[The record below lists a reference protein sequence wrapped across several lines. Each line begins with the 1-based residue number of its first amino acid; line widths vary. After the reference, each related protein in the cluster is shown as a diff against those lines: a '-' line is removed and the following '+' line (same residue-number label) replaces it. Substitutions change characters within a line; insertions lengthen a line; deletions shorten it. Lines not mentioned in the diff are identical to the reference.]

1 MNTGIIAPHPWS
13 KLLPRGLGGD
23 GYMSRKMFIVIVF
36 MLLTCSLFAQ
46 NMRVAMVDFAVH
58 SDNPKYTYLGKG
70 ISEMIAMELANSPGV
85 ALVDRE
91 QRMELMDEMKFAHS
105 GVAEETERQLEF
117 GKMLAADYII
127 FGEIIDMDPQLLISI
142 RVTGV
147 DSGEV
152 VYQDNLTERP
162 GRYEYISGY
171 LASAILDHFDV
182 RVAQSTEKKVEE
194 KQEKKEEAVVAFSRA
209 LAAYDKGEEEEAKK
223 ELVTAKKLDPEYE
236 AVQVYLNKLIT
247 NTTKFKVKTEPFYS
261 YQNPAYLGIMK
272 TDNIHFLFSSPLVP
286 FYLFG
291 EIEHLNQTPI
301 SGTDKSIREIDSI
314 GHVGYSF
321 PIGDRC
327 GMRID
332 HLTFYRADRL
342 VADPEGCSG
351 RSSYA
356 ILIDF
361 GWQVK
366 EQTAFG
372 IGLTAYPRS
381 KVDLPQWEA
390 IQYTESL
397 GIAGNFGFLY
407 WNPSESFFYDSRLAW
422 GNETSD
428 IIDIDTGDIKEEAR
442 IPIYIEN
449 TLTLPRNE
457 KRTFLIIKQLNDI
470 SVDRVYYFCRV
481 LPAVEHFFSDAFSL
495 RAGIEGSF
503 AQMNDS
509 SLFGYGAMGGL
520 TFRFIP
526 WGMDIDFNISYRLRP
541 SRMKEEFLYKDFLI
555 LLSFS
560 LNDLWISRE

>member
-1 MNTGIIAPHPWS
+1 
-13 KLLPRGLGGD
+13 
-23 GYMSRKMFIVIVF
+23 
-36 MLLTCSLFAQ
+36 
-46 NMRVAMVDFAVH
+46 
-58 SDNPKYTYLGKG
+58 
-70 ISEMIAMELANSPGV
+70 
-85 ALVDRE
+85 
-91 QRMELMDEMKFAHS
+91 
-105 GVAEETERQLEF
+105 
-117 GKMLAADYII
+117 
-127 FGEIIDMDPQLLISI
+127 
-142 RVTGV
+142 
-147 DSGEV
+147 
-152 VYQDNLTERP
+152 
-162 GRYEYISGY
+162 
-171 LASAILDHFDV
+171 
-182 RVAQSTEKKVEE
+182 
-194 KQEKKEEAVVAFSRA
+194 
-209 LAAYDKGEEEEAKK
+209 
-223 ELVTAKKLDPEYE
+223 
-236 AVQVYLNKLIT
+236 
-247 NTTKFKVKTEPFYS
+247 
-261 YQNPAYLGIMK
+261 
-272 TDNIHFLFSSPLVP
+272 
-286 FYLFG
+286 
-291 EIEHLNQTPI
+291 
-301 SGTDKSIREIDSI
+301 
-314 GHVGYSF
+314 
-321 PIGDRC
+321 
-327 GMRID
+327 MRID